1 MITAS
6 VSFIQRVV
14 RLCDVWESRLD
25 PDSFELRL
33 LNDAE
38 TIDPN
43 GDSEPQISQA
53 LINLLT

>member
-25 PDSFELRL
+25 PESFELWLR
-33 LNDAE
+33 NDAE

-53 LINLLT
+53 LIHLLT